1 MCFATSNS
9 FFDLIFLFLNFLAVS
24 TSLIACIGDTL
35 DAEISGINAASKTTI
50 SLVTAAIKSEITLF
64 VITASLTANFN
75 TRLIIE

>member
-35 DAEISGINAASKTTI
+35 DAEISGINAA
-50 SLVTAAIKSEITLF
+50 IKSEITLF

-75 TRLIIE
+75 TRLIIK